1 MSLPDRYT
9 KVASPVGDLV
19 LLGDGRSLCACLFE
33 DDEHPVAIGPQLR
46 RDDDAFADAVAQLDE
61 YFAGGRTE
69 FDLALDPDGTEFQQR
84 VWAALRT
91 IPYGATRSYGEVAA
105 QIGSPNGSRAVGLAN
120 GRNPIA
126 IIVPCHRV
134 IGANGTLTGYAGGMD
149 RKRYL
154 LDLEAGQPSL
164 V

>member
-19 LLGDGRSLCACLFE
+19 LLGDGRALCACLFE
-33 DDEHPVAIGPQLR
+33 DDEHPVALGPELV
-46 RDDDAFADAVAQLDE
+46 RDDGAFAAPASQLAE
-61 YFAGGRTE
+61 YFAGTRTD
-69 FDLALDPDGTEFQQR
+69 FDLPLAPEGTEFQQR

-91 IPYGATRSYGEVAA
+91 IPYGATRSYGEVAD